1 MKFFSAL
8 IVVMVLAGC
17 SHEQVV
23 YHRDDYYD
31 RSMDSISI
39 FNSATLQDAQAKA
52 DKYCNAKAFAIPER
66 RQKDLQR
73 LQVEKDYLKVEP
85 AGYYF
90 ACKEREALYQRGS
103 YGDKA
108 SQARY
113 EQLSKAESD
122 EAAIKGAEDYKRL
135 RQAAR
140 APGYFSSTEKLPD
153 GSIMTRS
160 WGNGVIC
167 ESFYSETGGYTS
179 CDDVDE

>member
-1 MKFFSAL
+1 MKIFSAL
-8 IVVMVLAGC
+8 MAVMALAGC
-17 SHEQVV
+17 SHEQVI

-31 RSMDSISI
+31 RNIDSISI

-52 DKYCNAKAFAIPER
+52 NRFCNAKAFAIPELR
-66 RQKDLQR
+66 EKDLQR
-73 LQVEKDYLKVEP
+73 LQAEKDYLKVEP
-85 AGYYF
+85 AAYHF
-90 ACKEREALYQRGS
+90 VCKEMEAMFVRGR
-103 YGDKA
+103 YGDKT

-113 EQLSKAESD
+113 EQLSKAQSD
-122 EAAIKGAEDYKRL
+122 EATRQGAEDYKRL
-135 RQAAR
+135 KQAAR